1 MVEEA
6 SSQYLVFAAICGFL
20 MDDAGHRE
28 NGRHKAADQYK
39 SAQGQW
45 LMQHQPSMKQ
55 IMAIMAERDAA
66 IQERNLA
73 ISEKKSS
80 IC

>member
-6 SSQYLVFAAICGFL
+6 SSQYLVFATICGFL

-39 SAQGQW
+39 SAQGQVYENTFM
-45 LMQHQPSMKQ
+45 LMDEF
-55 IMAIMAERDAA
+55 IT
-66 IQERNLA
+66 NLLFYFA
-73 ISEKKSS
+73 QTNNL
-80 IC
+80 